1 MNWLALLN
9 KVKSIE
15 LKDVFLLALVSLA
28 GYSTVQLD
36 RARSEIVDLQGQ
48 VQTLKLVKE
57 SSELSDFANTVD
69 SLLCEQAIKDRET
82 KVKVVAAGTK
92 VIRESKGPLLDE
104 AVPANLVNTLNQTR
118 EEQLK

>member
-1 MNWLALLN
+1 MNWLSLLN

-15 LKDVFLLALVSLA
+15 LKDVFLLVLVCLA

-48 VQTLKLVKE
+48 VQTLKLIKE
-57 SSELSDFANTVD
+57 SAELTSFASTVD
-69 SLLCEQAIKDRET
+69 SLLCEQAIKDRGT

-92 VIRESKGPLLDE
+92 VIREDKGPLLDE
-104 AVPANLVNTLNQTR
+104 AVPENLVKTLNLTL

>member
-36 RARSEIVDLQGQ
+36 RARSQIVDLQGQ

-57 SSELSDFANTVD
+57 SAELENFSNTVD

-82 KVKVVAAGTK
+82 KVKVVAVGTK
-92 VIRESKGPLLDE
+92 VIREAKGPLLDE

-118 EEQLK
+118 EEQLR

>member
-48 VQTLKLVKE
+48 VQTLKLVQE
-57 SSELSDFANTVD
+57 SAELENFSNTVD

-92 VIRESKGPLLDE
+92 VIREDKGPLLDE